1 MLVRRVSAT
10 IERYEMVSPGERVLV
25 GVSGGADSVALA
37 QVMAELGHPLAV
49 AHLNH
54 GLRSDADQ
62 DEIFASALAQRL
74 GVPFVS
80 DRLDLLL
87 EARKNRR
94 SIEDEGHQARYRF
107 FKRSAARLRCTRI
120 AVGHTMDDQAE
131 TFLLRLLR
139 GSGTRGLAA
148 AYPKVDGLIIRPLLE
163 ARRSDVEE
171 FLHDRGLTYRQDSSN
186 QDLRFARNRVRH
198 MLLPELRR
206 HFNPRVVEAL
216 AGAAALLQDDE
227 GWMERLT
234 ADALGELARETDD
247 GALVLDVSPLAH
259 HSDAMK
265 RRIVRQ
271 ALSRVRGHLRNVGRA
286 HVDQVLSLLADG
298 KSGRELHLPGVL
310 VRRSFDRLIM
320 TCEPG
325 RIERNRSKHGYNG
338 FEYRLPIPAKLLIRE
353 RGGTLTAAWRRSG
366 ATEEIT
372 EPKASGDSVVL
383 ALAGE
388 FPELMVRSAR
398 RGDRFR
404 PLGASGSKPLT
415 RYLME
420 RKVPSEKRWAVPL
433 VARARGGEI
442 LWVVGHGVS
451 ESSRL
456 RSGVRQL
463 ELGWVGG

>member
-1 MLVRRVSAT
+1 ML
-10 IERYEMVSPGERVLV
+10 SPGERVLV

-37 QVMAELGHPLAV
+37 QVMAELGYRLTV

-54 GLRSDADQ
+54 GLRDDADE
-62 DEIFASALAQRL
+62 DEVFVSALADRL
-74 GVPFVS
+74 GVSFVS
-80 DRLDLLL
+80 DRLDLVL
-87 EARKNRR
+87 EARRHRR
-94 SIEDEGHQARYRF
+94 SIEDAGRKARYRF
-107 FKRSAARLRCTRI
+107 FKRTADRLGCSRI

-148 AYPKVDGLIIRPLLE
+148 AYPQVDGLIIRPLLE
-163 ARRSDVEE
+163 ARRSDVEG
-171 FLHDRGLTYRQDSSN
+171 FLRDRGLTYRQDSSN
-186 QDLRFARNRVRH
+186 RDLRFARNRVRH
-198 MLLPELRR
+198 RLLPELRR

-216 AGAAALLQDDE
+216 AGAAALLQEDE
-227 GWMERLT
+227 RWMERMT
-234 ADALGELARETDD
+234 ADALRELTREINDRGVALDVISLAR
-247 GALVLDVSPLAH
+247 

-265 RRIVRQ
+265 RRLVRG
-271 ALSRVRGHLRNVGRA
+271 ALSQVRGHLRNMGRA

-320 TCEPG
+320 TREWG
-325 RIERNRSKHGYNG
+325 RIERHRSKDGYNG
-338 FEYRLPIPAKLLIRE
+338 FEYRLPIPARLLIRE
-353 RGGTLTAAWRRSG
+353 RGGTLTVAWRGSG

-383 ALAGE
+383 AFEEEL
-388 FPELMVRSAR
+388 PELMVRSAR

-404 PLGASGSKPLT
+404 PLGASGSKSLA

-433 VARARGGEI
+433 VARAQGGEI

-456 RSGVRQL
+456 RAGAKRL